1 MISTTSGDWTNMMVI
16 VGPILLAAVTAW
28 ALLRNRKLGRGDLER
43 TEHATHDRILEQD
56 AIDKARNGG
65 KEI

>member
-1 MISTTSGDWTNMMVI
+1 MFSTYSGDWTSWMVV
-16 VGPILLAAVTAW
+16 VGPILLAAVIAW
-28 ALLRNRKLGRGDLER
+28 ALLRNRKLSKADLDR

-56 AIDKARNGG
+56 AIDKARNHG